1 MPIFLLSLAGKLGI
15 PEPLRKAAVI
25 GTAIVLLISLLAI
38 GKCTYD
44 RSIIKAHQAAQ
55 DAANAKA
62 DRKADQKAAE
72 QRRADDTRLTQ
83 ESNELNRSTD
93 HAQTDLDRR
102 LAFQRC
108 LRLQQS
114 ARAAKRQPPA
124 CH

>member
-1 MPIFLLSLAGKLGI
+1 MPTFLLSLAGKLGI

-25 GTAIVLLISLLAI
+25 GTGILLLILAAFI
-38 GKCTYD
+38 AVKIHD
-44 RSIIKAHQAAQ
+44 HRVIKAHQAAQ

-93 HAQTDLDRR
+93 HAQTNHDRSSAR
-102 LAFQRC
+102 FRC
-108 LRLQQS
+108 IKLQQD
-114 ARAAKRQPPA
+114 ARAAKRKPPA
-124 CH
+124 C